1 MMLAVQSSIH
11 PFTRLL
17 AVPLGQNRVLRT
29 AEAQTATRKAVQ
41 NHQAAVEAT
50 RKLEVTK
57 QEIAAMNKWIAVKK
71 AKRAAEELAR
81 QAVKER
87 PENSR
92 QG

>member
-1 MMLAVQSSIH
+1 MQS
-11 PFTRLL
+11 
-17 AVPLGQNRVLRT
+17 
-29 AEAQTATRKAVQ
+29 
-41 NHQAAVEAT
+41 HQATVEAT

-57 QEIAAMNKWIAVKK
+57 QEIVAMNKGIAVKK

-87 PENSR
+87 PENSQ